1 MIKKILFLII
11 TISVAG
17 FAQLMG
23 PKLLVLPTEHEFGKI
38 TQGDKV
44 THVFVLTNNG
54 GDLLVIENV
63 QASCGCT
70 AATPEKNELAPGES
84 TNLEVVFNS
93 AGRNGAQK
101 KNITVQSNDPEN
113 PRIILTI
120 TATVI
125 KSDNQEANVPVL
137 YFLETKHDFGKVKE
151 GNIVEYTFSF
161 LNTGKEILKI
171 NDVRTS
177 CGCTA
182 ALVSSEKLEPGAEG
196 TLKVELDTKNRSGKM
211 SRTITIQSN
220 DPRDPT
226 KILTVYADV
235 EKES

>member
-1 MIKKILFLII
+1 MIKKILYLII

-23 PKLLVLPTEHEFGKI
+23 PKLLVQPTEHNFGTI
-38 TQGDKV
+38 TQGEKV
-44 THVFVLTNNG
+44 THVFILTNNG

-84 TNLEVVFNS
+84 TNLEVIFNS
-93 AGRNGAQK
+93 TGRNGAQK
-101 KNITVQSNDPEN
+101 KNITIKSNDEEN
-113 PRIILTI
+113 PQTKLVI

-125 KSDNQEANVPVL
+125 KSDIPEAKVPSL
-137 YFLETKHDFGKVKE
+137 YFPETKHDFGTVKE
-151 GNIVEYTFSF
+151 GNTVEYTFKF
-161 LNTGKEILKI
+161 HNKGKSTLKI
-171 NDVRTS
+171 KDVRTS

-182 ALVSSEKLEPGAEG
+182 ALVSSEKLEPGTEG
-196 TLKVELDTKNRSGKM
+196 TIKVELDTKNRSGKM

-226 KILTVYADV
+226 KVLTVYADV

>member
-1 MIKKILFLII
+1 MIKKILFLIL

-17 FAQLMG
+17 FAQLMS
-23 PKLLVLPTEHEFGKI
+23 PKIIVQPTEHDFGKI
-38 TQGDKV
+38 NQGDKV
-44 THVFVLTNNG
+44 THVFVITNSG
-54 GDLLVIENV
+54 GDLLIIEKV

-70 AATPEKNELAPGES
+70 AANPEKNELTPGES
-84 TNLEVVFNS
+84 TNLSVTFNS
-93 AGRNGAQK
+93 QGRHGAQK
-101 KNITVQSNDPEN
+101 KNITIKSNDPEN
-113 PRIILTI
+113 PLIKLTI

-125 KSDNQEANVPVL
+125 KSDKLEAKVPVL
-137 YFLETKHDFGKVKE
+137 YFKETKHDFGKVKE

-171 NDVRTS
+171 KDVRTS

-182 ALVSSEKLEPGAEG
+182 ALVSSEKLEPGSEG

-226 KILTVYADV
+226 KILTVYAEV

>member
-1 MIKKILFLII
+1 MIKKILFLIV

-23 PKLLVLPTEHEFGKI
+23 PKLLVQPTMHDFGEI

-44 THVFVLTNNG
+44 RHVFILTNNG
-54 GDLLVIENV
+54 GDFLLIEKV

-70 AATPEKNELAPGES
+70 AAEPEKNELAPGES
-84 TNLEVVFNS
+84 TNLEVIFNS
-93 AGRNGAQK
+93 AGRHGAQK
-101 KNITVQSNDPEN
+101 KNITIKSNDSIN
-113 PRIILTI
+113 PLVKLTI
-120 TATVI
+120 TATVVN
-125 KSDNQEANVPVL
+125 SDNPESKVPAL
-137 YFLETKHDFGKVKE
+137 YFPETKHDFGSVKE
-151 GNIVEYTFSF
+151 GNVVEYTFKFS
-161 LNTGKEILKI
+161 NNGKATLKI
-171 NDVRTS
+171 KDVRTS

-196 TLKVELDTKNRSGKM
+196 TIKVELDTKNRNGKM

-226 KILTVYADV
+226 KILTVFADV

>member
-1 MIKKILFLII
+1 MIKKISFLII

-101 KNITVQSNDPEN
+101 KNITIKSNDPEN
-113 PRIILTI
+113 PLIKLVI

-125 KSDNQEANVPVL
+125 KSDNSEANVPVL
-137 YFLETKHDFGKVKE
+137 YFSETKHDFGKVKE

-182 ALVSSEKLEPGAEG
+182 ALVSSERLEPGAEG

>member
-1 MIKKILFLII
+1 MIKQILFLII
-11 TISVAG
+11 IISVAG

-23 PKLLVLPTEHEFGKI
+23 PKLLVQPTEHNFGKI
-38 TQGDKV
+38 NQGDKV
-44 THVFVLTNNG
+44 THVFIITNNG
-54 GDLLVIENV
+54 GDLLIIEHV

-101 KNITVQSNDPEN
+101 KNITIKSNDPEN
-113 PRIILTI
+113 PLVKLVI

-125 KSDNQEANVPVL
+125 KSDNSEANVPVL
-137 YFLETKHDFGKVKE
+137 YFSETKHDFGKVKE
-151 GNIVEYTFSF
+151 GNTVEYTFSF
-161 LNTGKEILKI
+161 RNTGKEILKI
-171 NDVRTS
+171 KDVRTS

-182 ALVSSEKLEPGAEG
+182 ALVSSEKLEPGSEG
-196 TLKVELDTKNRSGKM
+196 TLKIELDTKNRSGKM

-220 DPRDPT
+220 DPHDPT